1 MRESAGKM
9 AKRHWDSY
17 WIKKEDNPLFN
28 FYRKQIFARAVDY
41 YINRYF
47 PRKGVFVEAGCGSG
61 QTSAR
66 ISKHKRTLIAVDFS
80 AVALKGARKNKKFD
94 RLIQAD
100 ISKLPFKSNSIDG
113 IWNLGVMEHLTEKD
127 IKKALDEFYRVLK
140 KDRHIILFWATK
152 ITPYQLCLDS
162 YNRLFKKNFQLFP
175 DEHNRLA
182 SKTHARKIIS
192 KTRFKGCSVFFSWR
206 DLFTDIVIVARK

>member
-1 MRESAGKM
+1 MKESAGKM
-9 AKRHWDSY
+9 AKQHWDSY
-17 WIKKEDNPLFN
+17 WAKKEDNWFFN
-28 FYRKQIFARAVDY
+28 FYRKQIFARAVSY
-41 YINRYF
+41 YTNRYF
-47 PRKGVFVEAGCGSG
+47 PKEGVFVEAGCGSG
-61 QTSAR
+61 QTSSR

-113 IWNLGVMEHLTEKD
+113 IWNLGVMEHLEGDD

-162 YNRLFKKNFQLFP
+162 YNRLFKQNFKLFP

-182 SKTHARKIIS
+182 SKKHAREIIS
-192 KTRFKGCSVFFSWR
+192 KTKFKGCMAFFSWR